1 MNFGAI
7 FLATETQVNETQL
20 SIHSNQDIHTQ
31 ETTNTERLNVPEIL
45 FVDFHHAEI
54 NEWFLKAKDKYL
66 PMNII
71 KKNTTVSTFLVLS
84 DQFYLGLF

>member
-1 MNFGAI
+1 MNFGAV
-7 FLATETQVNETQL
+7 FLATETQVNEMQL

-31 ETTNTERLNVPEIL
+31 ETTNTERLSAPEIL

-54 NEWFLKAKDKYL
+54 NGVLKAKDKYL

-71 KKNTTVSTFLVLS
+71 KKNTTVFTFLVLS
-84 DQFYLGLF
+84 DQF